1 MSGNTSAT
9 GGYVNDIP
17 PPPATGEEITAA
29 LQAMIATLGG
39 LPGNLVRPRWQ
50 PMPPTQPPA
59 EVTWASVGI
68 TRTEADDYPF
78 LLHDGATQLVGAAG
92 PGVDRM
98 QRHSTIT
105 VIATFYGPQAEMVA
119 GAWRDALYIQ
129 QNWEPLFA
137 LGLKFRDI
145 QDLARVPEL
154 INQQWVDRFDVQL
167 GLRRQID
174 RVYPILNL
182 DGADAV
188 LRRAAPDGTTDVT
201 AVSVREDTEVRP

>member
-29 LQAMIATLGG
+29 LQTMIATLGG

-145 QDLARVPEL
+145 QDLARDIDLRFGGEFLLDEL
-154 INQQWVDRFDVQL
+154 HGKERQQVL
-167 GLRRQID
+167 GSQGRAGGGMEW
-174 RVYPILNL
+174 RVEGLL
-182 DGADAV
+182 
-188 LRRAAPDGTTDVT
+188 
-201 AVSVREDTEVRP
+201 